1 MNHLLNHRFL
11 IRNFRSFEEMDL
23 KINIRKEEKN
33 DFKAVFDLIRSA
45 FEKEALSD
53 HQEHFLVERLR
64 NSEAFVPELSLVA
77 EIDGKIAGYI
87 LLTKL
92 KIIADD
98 LKETESLALAPV
110 AVLPEFQ
117 GKGIGGQLILAAHKK
132 AKELGFHS
140 IILLGHAHYYPRF
153 GYEMTKKYGIY
164 LPFDVPEEN
173 CMAIELSDSALQHAS
188 GTVRYPKEFEG

>member
-1 MNHLLNHRFL
+1 MNTTIHIRQEKKEDFETVFHLIQR
-11 IRNFRSFEEMDL
+11 
-23 KINIRKEEKN
+23 
-33 DFKAVFDLIRSA
+33 A
-45 FEKEALSD
+45 FENEQFTD
-53 HQEHFLVERLR
+53 HQEQFLVERLR
-64 NSEAFVPELSLVA
+64 DSEAFIPELSLVA

-117 GKGIGGQLILAAHKK
+117 GKGIGGQLIRTAHER

-140 IILLGHAHYYPRF
+140 VILLGHQHYYPRF
-153 GYEMTKKYGIY
+153 GYEMTKKYGIK
-164 LPFDVPEEN
+164 LPFDVPDEN
-173 CMAIELSDSALQHAS
+173 CMAIELSENALQHAS
-188 GTVRYPKEFEG
+188 GTVQYPKEFEG